1 MTEFINMLLK
11 ASITAGIAAL
21 AVIIIRAAMKKA
33 PKRWAYALWAVVFFR
48 CLCPFSI
55 ESSFSIFNAVKN
67 VSESAAAYEQLSE
80 FRIPADS
87 ALPETS
93 TPSKSGEKNFQPNP
107 PAVSAKNNKA
117 PLNKYTVMFAV
128 WISGA
133 AIMALYG
140 AVSYIMLMRRLS
152 TAVKT
157 EEGVYESDRISTA
170 FSAGFFPPKIYLPC
184 GLSEKEK
191 MLITAHEKAHIRR
204 LDYIVK
210 PAAFLA
216 LTLHWFNP
224 TIWLAFALM
233 TKDMELS
240 CDETVLK
247 LFGADEKK
255 AYSEALLHVSMR
267 RSGLADSYNFMPLAF
282 AKTGIKDRIKNI
294 LKYKKPALVV
304 TVTAAAAVVL
314 ACAVLGTNAK
324 TNKEN
329 EPGNM
334 PIQQDNRQVYNSVT
348 NLSLNGNFPA
358 YFACDL
364 EETGSTGVIN
374 FYENPDG
381 ESSMVTGFHDDRI
394 FTFQNAH
401 TGKTESVRIAN
412 YGQSDYIHIL
422 GMSTQNNADI
432 LASTVFDM
440 DKSDVKSI
448 VLEKM
453 YTETEGDK
461 LYLNIMLTFTSFSDT
476 DSPDITS
483 LPVSD
488 NAGSYSFDIVKG
500 DVDGEYDLSL
510 KVNYK
515 LPNPFDSFAV
525 ILCGFEEAEK
535 YVNPKLILDNPDTDD
550 LANAVDHENAKIQK
564 TYVGGSNR
572 SVYISLFDGG
582 LFGVTDFLS
591 SYMAVPDPCIS
602 YRYEDDTLILVF
614 DDGSE
619 LCFDVVFDTKLND
632 SKLVFNEKLSHRTDA
647 RSRDIPYFKDGE
659 EFLPGEEWLEIEKQ
673 AEEERRLE
681 EEKRLLEEEKQKQ
694 EAEKQR
700 LEAEKQLVEKEQKR
714 AAQKRET
721 YKVVLSFIET
731 FSNENLSK
739 AYFHGA
745 NVLLLNKD
753 GTFTID
759 LLARNYTPSKR
770 PEKNYTYDEDGALIL
785 NFNDGSFL
793 RFEPNVSNLSFD
805 LEGSQSNTPVDVLL
819 YDDGAVFIN
828 YENAEDYLDFLNAAD
843 SRIILQYPVSAEI
856 SEHFGDVDGAVFNVP
871 AETAV
876 YAAADGVIFEA
887 GYKKGYGNT
896 VIINHDGYGIE
907 TVYAHLGENSV
918 KEGDKVKAGDIIGF
932 SGSSGFTVSPSLFFG
947 VRSDGE
953 FVDPEKFFRSVSTNN

>member
-1 MTEFINMLLK
+1 MF
-11 ASITAGIAAL
+11 
-21 AVIIIRAAMKKA
+21 VI
-33 PKRWAYALWAVVFFR
+33 
-48 CLCPFSI
+48 
-55 ESSFSIFNAVKN
+55 
-67 VSESAAAYEQLSE
+67 
-80 FRIPADS
+80 
-87 ALPETS
+87 
-93 TPSKSGEKNFQPNP
+93 
-107 PAVSAKNNKA
+107 
-117 PLNKYTVMFAV
+117 

-191 MLITAHEKAHIRR
+191 MLISAHEKTHIRR

-224 TIWLAFALM
+224 TIWIAFALM

-247 LFGADEKK
+247 LLGADEKK

-282 AKTGIKDRIKNI
+282 AKTGIKDRVKNI
-294 LKYKKPALVV
+294 LKYKKPALIV
-304 TVTAAAAVVL
+304 TVTAALAVIAACV
-314 ACAVLGTNAK
+314 ALGTNAK
-324 TNKEN
+324 TDKDN

-334 PIQQDNRQVYNSVT
+334 PIQQDNREVYNSVT

-374 FYENPDG
+374 FYEDPDG
-381 ESSMVTGFHDDRI
+381 GSSMVTGFHADRI
-394 FTFQNAH
+394 FTFQNAY

-422 GMSTQNNADI
+422 GMRTQNNADI
-432 LASTVFDM
+432 LASTLFDM
-440 DKSDVKSI
+440 DKLDVKSI
-448 VLEKM
+448 VLKKM

-476 DSPDITS
+476 DFPDINS

-591 SYMAVPDPCIS
+591 SYMAVPDPCIA
-602 YRYEDDTLILVF
+602 YRYEDDTLILGF

-659 EFLPGEEWLEIEKQ
+659 EFLPDEEWLEIEKQ

-681 EEKRLLEEEKQKQ
+681 EEKRLLEEE
-694 EAEKQR
+694 
-700 LEAEKQLVEKEQKR
+700 EQKR

-721 YKVVLSFIET
+721 YSVVLNFIET

-770 PEKNYTYDEDGALIL
+770 PEQNYTYDEDGALIL
-785 NFNDGSFL
+785 NFNDGSLL
-793 RFEPNVSNLSFD
+793 RFEPNGSDLSFD
-805 LEGSQSNTPVDVLL
+805 LDGSQSNTPVDVLL

-828 YENAEDYLDFLNAAD
+828 YENAEDYL
-843 SRIILQYPVSAEI
+843 
-856 SEHFGDVDGAVFNVP
+856 
-871 AETAV
+871 
-876 YAAADGVIFEA
+876 
-887 GYKKGYGNT
+887 
-896 VIINHDGYGIE
+896 
-907 TVYAHLGENSV
+907 
-918 KEGDKVKAGDIIGF
+918 
-932 SGSSGFTVSPSLFFG
+932 
-947 VRSDGE
+947 
-953 FVDPEKFFRSVSTNN
+953 